1 MSSPRSFSF
10 LIPAKTIFVPAWTV
24 SESRRLELQRRSRAL
39 DELLRH
45 LQPRVHGLVVP
56 GHVRIFERAG
66 VVVAL
71 HHTGLVPED
80 AVEVRAL
87 LAVAPR
93 VHRVAGAAPVLTT
106 PSMRRLS
113 RRPASARGTDGS
125 EEQRRLHIE
134 RGAVAAAGV
143 TCVISNCARRREHVS
158 AALAV
163 VPCQT
168 HDSHDLRC

>member
-1 MSSPRSFSF
+1 MIKLSHVKQRVDRYSDRYKRAYAVASLRYLMSSPRSFSF

-56 GHVRIFERAG
+56 GHVRILEGSG

-71 HHTGLVPED
+71 HLSGLVPED

-87 LAVAPR
+87 LAVAAG
-93 VHRVAGAAPVLTT
+93 VHRVAGAA
-106 PSMRRLS
+106 
-113 RRPASARGTDGS
+113 
-125 EEQRRLHIE
+125 
-134 RGAVAAAGV
+134 
-143 TCVISNCARRREHVS
+143 
-158 AALAV
+158 
-163 VPCQT
+163 
-168 HDSHDLRC
+168 LRFEYLCTLG